1 MILFKSKKKP
11 SILQYRGKTLLS
23 QKVMVPFTPLENN
36 NVMVYGGSGTG
47 KSHCFVIPNLMTKS
61 ASYVVADPGGD
72 LYRQTASYME
82 SSFGGKYRVLVL
94 SLEDPYSSMHYNPFR
109 YLENESDIHY
119 FAHCLFNASG
129 VGGKRKRSSDPFWD
143 IMGEMLIEGIIY
155 YLHSFSN
162 DSRNLANVAELL
174 SFFSDLGCGEDNVA
188 DRTLSR
194 IIEQEKDSKR
204 AIELLSFV
212 NNNPDRTFSCICGS
226 ASSALSGFLTDD
238 IKELT
243 RLDELNLWHFT
254 DEPTILYIIYDE
266 VDPTKNALLNLLY
279 MQLFKIL
286 YSTAKS
292 STESR
297 LQNPVRFIIDD
308 FANTDIPNFSE
319 YLATCRKYNISI
331 CPILQSPNQLIGKY
345 GREDAHTIQAN
356 CESQLFTGS
365 SDLNEIHDIARLF
378 LIPVEKVLSLKKFQ
392 FLSLSNKRVTI
403 SDAVRIEDFKEYSS
417 ILYEK
422 ERLFLPLSKYEPLFK
437 PDFYNGDSIFWDPDT
452 INQQQLDDQ
461 KRSDELQ
468 LEFKEDQQTRKPLKS
483 KNRQSSRRDGD
494 DYRDGCLSSILAE
507 DVLYKAEANNTF
519 DSKAEEVW
527 YQKLS
532 DLIAKYPDGHFLIS
546 CHQRLT
552 DLFRFQ
558 DDFIPYFYTDKMH
571 CDFTIHK
578 GGRLLA
584 GIEID
589 GPSHAEDEHQKLLDQ
604 YKDDIFKKAGV
615 PLFRINLLD
624 SEKSDDVFKKIAD
637 TIHSLVEANVPD
649 NDREAATDSETID
662 SYVKS
667 LEDDN
672 SSNL

>member
-82 SSFGGKYRVLVL
+82 SSLGGKYRVLIMN
-94 SLEDPYSSMHYNPFR
+94 LEDPYSSMHYNPFR

-119 FAHCLFNASG
+119 FAHCLFNAG
-129 VGGKRKRSSDPFWD
+129 GDGGKRRRSSDPFWD

-174 SFFSDLGCGEDNVA
+174 SFFSEPGCGEDNIA
-188 DRTLSR
+188 DRTLTR
-194 IIEQEKDSKR
+194 IIEQERDSKR

-212 NNNPDRTFSCICGS
+212 NNSPDRTFSCICS
-226 ASSALSGFLTDD
+226 TASSALSGFLTDD

-319 YLATCRKYNISI
+319 YLTTCRKYNISI
-331 CPILQSPNQLIGKY
+331 CPILQSPNQLICKY

-392 FLSLSNKRVTI
+392 FLSLSNKKVTI

-422 ERLFLPLSKYEPLFK
+422 EHIFLPLSKYEPLFK
-437 PDFYNGDSIFWDPDT
+437 ADFYNGDQLFQT
-452 INQQQLDDQ
+452 I
-461 KRSDELQ
+461 SMM
-468 LEFKEDQQTRKPLKS
+468 
-483 KNRQSSRRDGD
+483 RRA
-494 DYRDGCLSSILAE
+494 L
-507 DVLYKAEANNTF
+507 
-519 DSKAEEVW
+519 
-527 YQKLS
+527 
-532 DLIAKYPDGHFLIS
+532 
-546 CHQRLT
+546 
-552 DLFRFQ
+552 
-558 DDFIPYFYTDKMH
+558 
-571 CDFTIHK
+571 
-578 GGRLLA
+578 
-584 GIEID
+584 
-589 GPSHAEDEHQKLLDQ
+589 
-604 YKDDIFKKAGV
+604 
-615 PLFRINLLD
+615 
-624 SEKSDDVFKKIAD
+624 
-637 TIHSLVEANVPD
+637 
-649 NDREAATDSETID
+649 
-662 SYVKS
+662 
-667 LEDDN
+667 
-672 SSNL
+672 